1 MEGSE
6 PAEAGLVECREFIE
20 EAFEEYKFKGLLL
33 GERHQEVPSDVGPEG
48 VKSLGTSSDFSTA
61 PNLSQSESLFL
72 NLCLYAR

>member
-33 GERHQEVPSDVGPEG
+33 GGRHQEVPSDVGSEG
-48 VKSLGTSSDFSTA
+48 VKSVGMSSDFSTT
-61 PNLSQSESLFL
+61 PDLSQSESLFL